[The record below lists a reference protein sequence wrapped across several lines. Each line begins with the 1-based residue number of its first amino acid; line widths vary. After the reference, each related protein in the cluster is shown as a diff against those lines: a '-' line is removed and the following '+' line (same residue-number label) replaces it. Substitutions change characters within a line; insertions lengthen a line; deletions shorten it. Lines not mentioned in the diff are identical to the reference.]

1 MEEERKLGK
10 VLATVF
16 ALFLCLV
23 MLATTV
29 IPDRSYAASIS
40 KKKVTVYVG
49 NTTTLSVKGT
59 KKTVKWKSSNKKV
72 ATVSSKGKVT
82 GKKTGTAKITATIGK
97 KKYTCTVTVK
107 KKPAISKKTVTLRKG
122 KSTTLKLN
130 NATAKKVTWS
140 SKNKKVAKVSRT
152 GKVTGVKK
160 GTTTIYAKYNGKKY
174 SCKVTVKGDPKLSKA
189 KLSLTA
195 GKKAKL
201 SLVDAVKSVSWSSS
215 NKKVAKVDKK
225 GNVTAV
231 SAGTAKITAKSNGK
245 SYKCTVTVKKAPA
258 KTTTTTSTKPASAS
272 TYSSSYDSGIR
283 SQCPKADACVL
294 NAFEKMGFSVL
305 FNRFVNYSGCFS
317 AADQT
322 ITLRDYGSD
331 VAYHELGHFVAFAAI
346 NADRTSEFQSVY
358 QAEKSKYTKYNKT
371 YVCSSASDYFAESYK
386 DYILEKSKLKSERP
400 RTYAAIQEAV
410 NDIKNGSW
418 EKVYKVYSPFWK

>member
-23 MLATTV
+23 MLVTTV

-72 ATVSSKGKVT
+72 ATVSSKGRVT
-82 GKKTGTAKITATIGK
+82 GKKTGTAKITATVGK

-231 SAGTAKITAKSNGK
+231 SAGTAKITAKSNG
-245 SYKCTVTVKKAPA
+245 
-258 KTTTTTSTKPASAS
+258 
-272 TYSSSYDSGIR
+272 
-283 SQCPKADACVL
+283 
-294 NAFEKMGFSVL
+294 
-305 FNRFVNYSGCFS
+305 
-317 AADQT
+317 
-322 ITLRDYGSD
+322 
-331 VAYHELGHFVAFAAI
+331 
-346 NADRTSEFQSVY
+346 
-358 QAEKSKYTKYNKT
+358 
-371 YVCSSASDYFAESYK
+371 
-386 DYILEKSKLKSERP
+386 
-400 RTYAAIQEAV
+400 
-410 NDIKNGSW
+410 
-418 EKVYKVYSPFWK
+418 